1 LSERARIWGL
11 RLLALAISVAMWYSV
26 SLQGRETMTE
36 RVVEASVSYNRP
48 RGFVILD
55 PVGSVNVL
63 LRGSSKKVRMLNPYQ
78 VNVQVELT
86 QSQKGTF
93 SVSLGP
99 EDVQV
104 PEGFEAVSVNP
115 NVIRVELDREVTT
128 RLPVRA
134 QLGGEP
140 AGGAVAGE
148 PEVLPNQV
156 LVTGPESLISKYDS
170 INTRLI
176 RLDGHSLTFE
186 ETIGVIP
193 PDALIQVVQPSK
205 VNVKVPLTTATD
217 AADAA
222 DAPPATAA
230 ADANSDA
237 GKTDG
242 TPTVKPKRKPPKGK

>member
-1 LSERARIWGL
+1 
-11 RLLALAISVAMWYSV
+11 
-26 SLQGRETMTE
+26 
-36 RVVEASVSYNRP
+36 
-48 RGFVILD
+48 
-55 PVGSVNVL
+55 
-63 LRGSSKKVRMLNPYQ
+63 
-78 VNVQVELT
+78 
-86 QSQKGTF
+86 
-93 SVSLGP
+93 
-99 EDVQV
+99 
-104 PEGFEAVSVNP
+104 VSVNP
-115 NVIRVELDREVTT
+115 HVIRVELDREVTT

>member
-1 LSERARIWGL
+1 MSERARIWGL

-86 QSQKGTF
+86 QSQKGSF

-115 NVIRVELDREVTT
+115 NVIRVELDNEVTQ
-128 RLPVRA
+128 RLPVRP
-134 QLGGEP
+134 QLVGEP
-140 AGGAVAGE
+140 AAGSVAGE
-148 PEVLPNQV
+148 PEMLPDQV
-156 LVTGPESLISKYDS
+156 LVTGPESLIAKYDGIKTWP
-170 INTRLI
+170 IN
-176 RLDGHSLTFE
+176 LDGHSQTFE
-186 ETIGVIP
+186 QTIGVTS
-193 PDALIQVVQPSK
+193 PDPLIQVVQPSK
-205 VNVKVPLTTATD
+205 VNVKVPMET
-217 AADAA
+217 AADGNP
-222 DAPPATAA
+222 DAISGSAGTAGGKAGTPATPAHRA
-230 ADANSDA
+230 
-237 GKTDG
+237 
-242 TPTVKPKRKPPKGK
+242 KPAKRKPPKGR

>member
-1 LSERARIWGL
+1 VSERARIWGL

-86 QSQKGTF
+86 QNQKGSF

-115 NVIRVELDREVTT
+115 NVIRVELDNEVTQ
-128 RLPVRA
+128 RLPVRP
-134 QLGGEP
+134 QLVGEP
-140 AGGAVAGE
+140 FGGAVVGE
-148 PEVLPNQV
+148 PEVLPDQV
-156 LVTGPESLISKYDS
+156 LVTGPESLISKYDGIKTWP
-170 INTRLI
+170 INLN
-176 RLDGHSLTFE
+176 GHSQTFE
-186 ETIGVIP
+186 QTIGVTS

-205 VNVKVPLTTATD
+205 VNVKVPMET
-217 AADAA
+217 AADG
-222 DAPPATAA
+222 TAGTA
-230 ADANSDA
+230 GTAGDDA
-237 GKTDG
+237 G
-242 TPTVKPKRKPPKGK
+242 TPAHPTTPAAKSAKRKPPKGP